1 MIKQLVQ
8 RAFGAFGYQITAN
21 QFAGWTPECLARFG
35 SPRTVV
41 DVGVGFGTYPLYR
54 AFPHAQHIL
63 IEPLSEFEASLKE
76 IAARFGARYFLTAVG
91 AQNGKAT
98 ITINPDRPQMSSL
111 NKRNTLAPT
120 GAAWITRDVPVV
132 TLDSLAIEHNLQ
144 PPFGLKIDT
153 EGHELSVIQGASQFL
168 RETEFVIAEV
178 SVEKRFESSY
188 TFTQFVSTMEREG
201 FDFFDILSITRS
213 SAPYGIKYID
223 SVFKKK

>member
-1 MIKQLVQ
+1 MIKQFIQ
-8 RAFGAFGYQITAN
+8 RAFGALGYQITAN
-21 QFAGWTPECLARFG
+21 QFSGWTPECLARFG

-54 AFPHAQHIL
+54 AFPQAQHIL

-91 AQNGKAT
+91 AQDGKAT
-98 ITINPDRPQMSSL
+98 ITINPNRPQMSSL
-111 NKRNTLAPT
+111 SERSALTPT
-120 GAAWITRDVPVV
+120 GAHWVTREVPVV
-132 TLDSLAIEHNLQ
+132 TLDSLAIEHNLL

-153 EGHELSVIQGASQFL
+153 EGYELSVIQGASQFL
-168 RETEFVIAEV
+168 RATEFVIAEV
-178 SVEKRFESSY
+178 SVAKRFESSY
-188 TFTQFVSTMEREG
+188 SFAQFVSAMEREG
-201 FDFFDILSITRS
+201 FEFFDILSITRS